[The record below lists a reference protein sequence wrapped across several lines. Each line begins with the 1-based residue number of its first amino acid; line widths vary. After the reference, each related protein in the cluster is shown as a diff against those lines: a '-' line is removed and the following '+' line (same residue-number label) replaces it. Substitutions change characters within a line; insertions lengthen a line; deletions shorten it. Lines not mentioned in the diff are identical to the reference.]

1 MRRLLPLLALSAA
14 LAFSGCK
21 ALLDFFKTAF
31 QQPGFSFK
39 NVALTDVSLGG
50 LTLDTV
56 WQLDNPNSV
65 GLSLASVDYA
75 LFIDQK
81 QVLAGAPAQG
91 LQIPARGSTDLHFPA
106 GIKFADLVGVVET
119 FLTKDNAAWRAEG
132 SLGVQTPVGLIKLP
146 IAKDGQFEVP
156 KVPQV
161 AFGNPR
167 VSNLTL
173 QGATIEFPL
182 TVTNRN
188 SYALPVGGV
197 TGTVAL
203 AGANLGTLSTGDLG
217 AMDGKGTR
225 QVALP
230 LTVNFFSAGMAVAR
244 AVQGQNAQVT
254 FNAQVQSGPTALP
267 IRVDQLVN
275 LVR

>member
-1 MRRLLPLLALSAA
+1 MKRLLPVLALSAA
-14 LAFSGCK
+14 LVLPGCK
-21 ALLDFFKTAF
+21 LLQDFFKSAF
-31 QQPGFSFK
+31 RQPAFTFK
-39 NVALTDVSLGG
+39 NVALTDISLGG

-65 GLSLASVDYA
+65 GISLATVDYA
-75 LFIDQK
+75 LFVDNK

-91 LQIPARGSTDLHFPA
+91 LQIAPNGSADLHFPA
-106 GIKFADLVGVVET
+106 GIKFTDLVGVVET
-119 FLTKDNAAWRAEG
+119 FLTKDTAAWRAEG
-132 SLGVQTPVGLIKLP
+132 SLGVQTPIGVIKLP
-146 IAKDGQFEVP
+146 LAKDGQFEVP
-156 KVPQV
+156 KVPLV

-167 VSNLTL
+167 VSNITL

-188 SYALPVGGV
+188 TYALPVGNV
-197 TGTVAL
+197 TGTVSL
-203 AGANLGTLSTGDLG
+203 AGAPLGTLSTGNLG
-217 AMDGKGTR
+217 AMDGKGAK
-225 QVALP
+225 QVSLP

-244 AVQGQNAQVT
+244 AVQGQNAQVA
-254 FNAQVQSGPTALP
+254 FNAQVQSGATALP